1 MRTPRHLSVALLLA
15 VGLAVAPSSGPAR
28 AQAQTTEGQITG
40 MISAPGQARLSLA
53 VPAFRLS
60 PIIPAALREA
70 AGEIEQT
77 VIADLDYSGYFD
89 VLPPGRFEGVGDDP
103 SKVPFQ
109 QWAATGA
116 IALLLGTV
124 TPEPEKLIFEG
135 MLFDTQGEQLILGKR
150 YRGEAEAAR
159 LIAHRLADEIVHHFT
174 GRTGIAQ
181 SRLALEGRVGDAKE
195 IFVVDYDGHG
205 LRQRTRNGSLN
216 LAPSASPDGTRIAF
230 ISYVSGPPKLYIL
243 EPDGRTVDISPR
255 DVDLC
260 AAPAWSPDGQSIA
273 FSAAI
278 SGNSDIYIHDVGRRA
293 SRRITSGPGS
303 DTSPAWSPSGREIA
317 FTSDRAGNP
326 QIYVMDAAG
335 GEGRRLTFQGKY
347 NDQAAW
353 SPDGS
358 LVAYAGWTEGK
369 FDIFVADPATGS
381 ARRLTEG
388 PSYNEHPGWS
398 SDGRHLVFTSN
409 RIGVYQLFSMDI
421 DGGRQVRLQT
431 PFETFSPV
439 WIR

>member
-1 MRTPRHLSVALLLA
+1 MRPPRFSPSTLLLSI
-15 VGLAVAPSSGPAR
+15 GLAAAAASAPAA
-28 AQAQTTEGQITG
+28 AQDKTNEGQITG
-40 MISAPGQARLSLA
+40 TISAPGLVRLSLA
-53 VPAFRLS
+53 VPAFRVS
-60 PIIPAALREA
+60 PIIPAALRAA

-89 VLPPGRFEGVGDDP
+89 VIPPGRFETIGDDP
-103 SKVPFQ
+103 SKIPFQ

-124 TPEPEKLIFEG
+124 TPEPDKLIFEG

-159 LIAHRLADEIVHHFT
+159 LIAHRLADEIVLHFT
-174 GRTGIAQ
+174 GRSGIAQ
-181 SRLALEGRVGDAKE
+181 TRIALEGRVGDAKE

-205 LRQRTRNGSLN
+205 LRQLTRNGSLN

-230 ISYVSGPPKLYIL
+230 ISYVSGRPKLYIL
-243 EPDGRTVDISPR
+243 EPDAKLVDISPK

-273 FSAAI
+273 FSAAS

-317 FTSDRAGNP
+317 YTSDRAGNP
-326 QIYVMDAAG
+326 QLYIMDSAG
-335 GEGRRLTFQGKY
+335 GEGRRLTFQGNY

-358 LVAYAGWTEGK
+358 LIAYAGWTEGK
-369 FDIFVADPATGS
+369 FDIFVADPATGT

-388 PSYNEHPGWS
+388 PSFNEGPGWS
-398 SDGRHLVFTSN
+398 SDGRHLVFISN

-439 WIR
+439 WTR